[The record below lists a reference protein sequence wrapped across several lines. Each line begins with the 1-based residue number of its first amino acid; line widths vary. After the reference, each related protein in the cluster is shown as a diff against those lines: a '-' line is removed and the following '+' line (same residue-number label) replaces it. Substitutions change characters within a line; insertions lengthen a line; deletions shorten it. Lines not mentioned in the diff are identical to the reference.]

1 MNLPR
6 AHACP
11 HLIPEEPLV
20 SYPESPY
27 FVIPLIPSRP
37 SSIKWDQGMPVRHD
51 QPTRY
56 FGRWVWGEA
65 RLDQRGDK
73 IARGGRGLLDTGI
86 LRSQA
91 KEVQLWYESTE

>member
-1 MNLPR
+1 
-6 AHACP
+6 
-11 HLIPEEPLV
+11 
-20 SYPESPY
+20 
-27 FVIPLIPSRP
+27 
-37 SSIKWDQGMPVRHD
+37 MPVRHD

-65 RLDQRGDK
+65 RLDQIGDK
-73 IARGGRGLLDTGI
+73 IARGGREQLDTGI